1 MRENEVERLM
11 KKLEEEI
18 SKEGENTDRKI
29 PWKVGRRK
37 EATGR
42 VSNIGNFTVGIYGR
56 MFKKSTIDR
65 WIEIRTVRPIQ
76 SLRVVKSNR

>member
-1 MRENEVERLM
+1 MKKKKLSNVEKLSQRLRENEVERLM

-18 SKEGENTDRKI
+18 SKEGENTDKKI

-42 VSNIGNFTVGIYGR
+42 VSNIGNFTGGIYGR
-56 MFKKSTIDR
+56 MFKKSAIDG
-65 WIEIRTVRPIQ
+65 
-76 SLRVVKSNR
+76 